1 MSKRRK
7 AGGRAGARRHP
18 RPREPALLQRIAGL
32 ADALAT
38 AEARLRERRFGL
50 AVPEWRVVVVL
61 GDGAPASLAEVA
73 ARGGVDR
80 PHASRAAQA
89 LARRGI
95 VERTHDAF
103 DARRTLVR
111 LTTKGRALSRRVAL
125 LARARERTLL
135 AALAPSE
142 QRELERLLAK
152 VQRHATAAL
161 GPPAKG

>member
-1 MSKRRK
+1 MRRERAPK
-7 AGGRAGARRHP
+7 SGGSRRRAAPSAPARVGV
-18 RPREPALLQRIAGL
+18 A
-32 ADALAT
+32 AT
-38 AEARLRERRFGL
+38 DRRLRERRFGL
-50 AVPEWRVVVVL
+50 AAPEWRVVVAL

-73 ARGGVDR
+73 ARGGLDR
-80 PHASRAAQA
+80 PRASRAAQA
-89 LARRGI
+89 LARRGM
-95 VERTHDAF
+95 VERSHDAF

-152 VQRHATAAL
+152 IQRHAAAVL
-161 GPPAKG
+161 GPPGKG